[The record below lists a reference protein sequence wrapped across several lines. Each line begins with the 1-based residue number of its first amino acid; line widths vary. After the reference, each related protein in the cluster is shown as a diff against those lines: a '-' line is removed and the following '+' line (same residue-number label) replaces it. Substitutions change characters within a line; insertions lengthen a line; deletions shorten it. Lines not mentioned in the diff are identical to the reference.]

1 MFENP
6 LEQPRRH
13 RQGIGLSLV
22 AMALALAACSDS
34 SPSISASAFESA
46 AGPPSAARCAFTP
59 DGSPGATV
67 QIASFAFG
75 DDVTVTAGQAVVFT
89 NQDGAG
95 HTITEGTGG
104 QPADGACVDESIGG
118 GRSVIVTFTVPGDF
132 QITCKI
138 HPSMQAAVHVE

>member
-1 MFENP
+1 MFDTH
-6 LEQPRRH
+6 LRHARRG
-13 RQGIGLSLV
+13 RSMIVVGL
-22 AMALALAACSDS
+22 ATMALALAACGGA
-34 SPSISASAFESA
+34 SPSASASASESA
-46 AGPPSAARCAFTP
+46 SGSAFAARCAFTP
-59 DGSPGATV
+59 DGSPSATV
-67 QIASFAFG
+67 QIVSFAFG

-95 HTITEGTGG
+95 HTVTEGTGG

-138 HPSMQAAVHVE
+138 HPSMQAAVHVV

>member
-13 RQGIGLSLV
+13 LQGIGLSLV
-22 AMALALAACSDS
+22 AMALALAACGGS
-34 SPSISASAFESA
+34 SPSASASGSESA
-46 AGPPSAARCAFTP
+46 SGSASAARCAFTP
-59 DGSPGATV
+59 DGSPSATV
-67 QIASFAFG
+67 QIANFAFG
-75 DDVTVTAGQAVVFT
+75 DDVTVSAGQAVAFT

-95 HTITEGTGG
+95 HTVTEGTGG
-104 QPADGACVDESIGG
+104 RPADGACVDESIGG
-118 GRSVIVTFTVPGDF
+118 GQSVIVTFTEPGDF

>member
-1 MFENP
+1 M
-6 LEQPRRH
+6 
-13 RQGIGLSLV
+13 IVVGLATLAV
-22 AMALALAACSDS
+22 ALAACGGAD
-34 SPSISASAFESA
+34 PSASASGSESA
-46 AGPPSAARCAFTP
+46 SGSASAARCAFTP
-59 DGSPGATV
+59 DGSPSATV

-104 QPADGACVDESIGG
+104 QPADGACVDESISG